1 MPLSN
6 DDIKIIVSTIKKP
19 FVNAIFL
26 TGSYA
31 VGTENEESDVD
42 IIVIVENYLNSTE
55 KSLIILNS
63 TGLLQNKN
71 IHAFVYTEN
80 EAILNKNIPVSQRI
94 NSLKSITN
102 NIVSLYVKDIKKT
115 FYLS

>member
-1 MPLSN
+1 MPDWEYYNRL
-6 DDIKIIVSTIKKP
+6 
-19 FVNAIFL
+19 FLRIFL

-55 KSLIILNS
+55 KSLISLKA
-63 TGLLQNKN
+63 TGLLENKN

-80 EAILNKNIPVSQRI
+80 EAILNKNIPISQRV
-94 NSLKSITN
+94 NSLKPIII
-102 NIVSLYVKDIKKT
+102 NIISLYVKDTKKS